1 MGQSVSI
8 SSVFS
13 RTTPSGDPYE
23 PVSRI
28 SGIGGIFG
36 IIAGVIGLLFSVD
49 GFPLFQMPS
58 MTDTL
63 IRSPHQV
70 IFSAAFIGLIS
81 AGLLFQ
87 MLGSR
92 KLRTKLG
99 SGYPNLGFLAALIG
113 IGWAVTLPI
122 TLGIWTAPYRILE
135 YVTIGASISAIFA
148 ILWILFSVVYVDST
162 DSWLGLISTL
172 LNGFAFPLLA
182 VGMIIPYF
190 TYVGYIALIIG
201 QLTTIFFWWSPLEQI
216 RAYARSPDKAK
227 FAFGLTGL
235 ITFLLGGIAVFYNLF
250 LLEGGTLIWYPFG
263 APLGWNFPLVYSFL
277 GGLLLWIMLGPRL
290 GKKEIKAAQV
300 GDDLVSG
307 GIKYF
312 MAFLAVLGIYAAA
325 QAGTLAADPMA
336 TWSLVLA
343 WCPSGIMFLMGSI
356 YLAQTDVIVGL
367 PLAVTGIMML
377 VHSFVLASFVII
389 PFILVIISQA
399 FLAVETKIRGF
410 TYFSQPILTIISTM
424 AFSILFL
431 IIMLGGLGNG
441 PAALW
446 PTNRWYNVAF
456 FENIEMAVQAPT
468 VLVLPMLA
476 LMVRNVTLSGYA
488 HGKITSGKH
497 VLGGLTVLFAFLVP
511 LIATAFKGITHMAL
525 TAASILLGLYA
536 ISFVLVLSVNLTI
549 ATEVENTGNPI
560 EGMLIRMTAIVGLV
574 VGGLIAA
581 LVLATFS
588 GFPDALQVSLV
599 ITLLVILIAGLEVL
613 LFIGW
618 LSSGVRLGMLR
629 KGLSFTRREAAIAE
643 VEALEAEIEILEAA
657 RTD

>member
-28 SGIGGIFG
+28 SGIGGILG
-36 IIAGVIGLLFSVD
+36 IIAGIVGLLFSVD

-58 MTDTL
+58 MSETL
-63 IRSPHQV
+63 IRSPNQV

-81 AGLLFQ
+81 AGLLIQ

-113 IGWAVTLPI
+113 VAWAITLPVTLI
-122 TLGIWTAPYRILE
+122 FWTASYRILE
-135 YVTIGASISAIFA
+135 YVTIGATISAIFA
-148 ILWILFSVVYVDST
+148 ILWILFSVVYVDSS
-162 DSWLGLISTL
+162 DSWISFISTI
-172 LNGFAFPLLA
+172 LNGFALPLLA
-182 VGMIIPYF
+182 IGVILPYF
-190 TYVGYIALIIG
+190 TYIGYIALIIG
-201 QLTTIFFWWSPLEQI
+201 QLTTIFFWWSPLENV
-216 RAYARSPDKAK
+216 RSYARSPDKAK
-227 FAFGLTGL
+227 FAFGMTGF
-235 ITFLLGGIAVFYNLF
+235 ITFLLGGLAVFYNLF
-250 LLEGGTLIWYPFG
+250 QFEGGTLVWYPLG
-263 APLGWNFPLVYSFL
+263 TPLGWNYPLVWSFA

-290 GKKEIKAAQV
+290 GKKELKAAQV

-312 MAFLAVLGIYAAA
+312 MAFLAVVGIYAAS
-325 QAGTLAADPMA
+325 QAGTLAEDPMA
-336 TWSLVLA
+336 TWALILA
-343 WCPSGIMFLMGSI
+343 WCPSGIMFLMGSV
-356 YLAQTDVIVGL
+356 YLAQTDIIVGL

-389 PFILVIISQA
+389 PFILVIVSQA
-399 FLAVETKIRGF
+399 FLMFETKIRGF
-410 TYFSQPILTIISTM
+410 TYFSQPVLTILSTM
-424 AFSILFL
+424 LFSILFL
-431 IIMLGGLGNG
+431 LIMLGGLGNG

-456 FENIEMAVQAPT
+456 FENVSMAVQAPT
-468 VLVLPMLA
+468 VLVLPMMA
-476 LMVRNVTLSGYA
+476 LMVRNITLSGYS
-488 HGKITSGKH
+488 HGKETSGKH
-497 VLGGLTVLFAFLVP
+497 VLGGITVLFAFLVP
-511 LIATAFKGITHMAL
+511 VIASAFKGIAHMAL

-536 ISFVLVLSVNLTI
+536 ISFVLVLSLNLAI

-560 EGMLIRMTAIVGLV
+560 EGMLIRTTAIVGLI
-574 VGGLIAA
+574 VGGIIAA
-581 LVLATFS
+581 LVLGTFAGIPS
-588 GFPDALQVSLV
+588 ALQVSVV
-599 ITLLVILIAGLEVL
+599 ITLLVVLISGLELL

-629 KGLSFTRREAAIAE
+629 KGYKFTRRDAALAE
-643 VEALEAEIEILEAA
+643 VELIEAA
-657 RTD
+657 PIE